1 MHVTGEVSPWPT
13 EERTMSDGIITEADV
28 NGFRDKLEAW
38 GSALEP
44 GEQAVLNMV
53 LVRAFPPGS
62 EPEVEGFIASPRDAA
77 SGLPTGK
84 RSHKPF
90 VVAPSAYDLLPSLVG
105 STFTFPAET
114 I

>member
-1 MHVTGEVSPWPT
+1 MATGT
-13 EERTMSDGIITEADV
+13 ITEDDV

-38 GSALEP
+38 GAALEP

-62 EPEVEGFIASPRDAA
+62 GAASEPDVEGFQQIVSPRDAA

-84 RSHKPF
+84 RMHKPL
-90 VVAPSAYDLLPSLVG
+90 VITKELDLALPSLVG
-105 STFTFPAET
+105 STFNFPAT
-114 I
+114 SA